1 MNKEHWILIEIP
13 LDLANEIF
21 FTESDQRFWRS
32 DDLKVRRLQNAIG
45 KKVYEEVVKVLEQ
58 LI

>member
-1 MNKEHWILIEIP
+1 MEKWILIEIP
-13 LDLANEIF
+13 IDLANEIF

>member
-1 MNKEHWILIEIP
+1 MEKWILVEID

-45 KKVYEEVVKVLEQ
+45 KKVYEEVVKILEN
-58 LI
+58 INI